1 MNVGHR
7 GYLCNPDAHQTLQAG
22 SNTISLFSINPKTPT
37 EISLIG
43 NPIGSSGEFPMSL
56 AFNADGTRLC
66 TLNGGAVNGVAC
78 FAVDKKKGLTPI
90 ANSVRSLN
98 LNQTTP
104 ATGPAGSASHV
115 IFSEDGKQLM
125 ASVKGVPPTP
135 GFIALFDVKDDGSLS
150 SNFKKV
156 EPPKGGAL
164 PFSMTLIPGK
174 NAVLSTDPAV
184 GFDVL
189 DLNGNSSAAVKIDGQ
204 SATCWSSLSKKT
216 GNFYLTD
223 IGTSIVTE
231 VKVDNNL
238 KASIVAVRALTPLH
252 DGGARYLSC
261 PFCLCSNT
269 TRPRTRRRSTTTS
282 LPSTERSE
290 CACWPLYAR
299 SLLMRR
305 DSSFLYVLAPNTTSI
320 EILSLE
326 SAGNAKH
333 ISTLDISGPTKAAGI
348 TISTFSRP
356 HFHKIRQAE
365 PDLACY
371 HRPAQPPGHDH
382 LRHPVKGSSFPR
394 TLRLIRSLG
403 CIYLTPS
410 ALVALGLCSLLN
422 FTLSSVSDVALVG
435 YIHKWGS
442 HFVIISR
449 RASVKDLPYTVHFGT
464 WSKVSRTRGT
474 VVTLRPPHGVLP
486 PHVRLDNRRHDR
498 VPYTDNK

>member
-1 MNVGHR
+1 MFFSAAVITSVLGVSSLVSALPMQRRANQTHPKGTKMMTSQTKLDAAGAAYFITNEGDRNLVVAASINSNGTLNLDRAVVTH
-7 GYLCNPDAHQTLQAG
+7 GSGAHGITDPNGPDALFSQGAIKASAKGQVLATVNAG

-43 NPIGSSGEFPMSL
+43 NPVGSGGEFPMSL

-78 FAVDKKKGLTPI
+78 FAVDKKAGLTPI
-90 ANSVRSLN
+90 ANSARSLN

-104 ATGPAGSASHV
+104 PTGPAGSASHV

-150 SNFKKV
+150 ADFQKV
-156 EPPKGGAL
+156 TPPLGGGL

-189 DLNGNSSAAVKIDGQ
+189 DLSGNSSAAVKIDGQ

-231 VKVDNNL
+231 VNVDDNL
-238 KASIVAVRALTPLH
+238 KASIVAQYNQTKNSATI
-252 DGGARYLSC
+252 DTDIATING
-261 PFCLCSNT
+261 N
-269 TRPRTRRRSTTTS
+269 
-282 LPSTERSE
+282 
-290 CACWPLYAR
+290 
-299 SLLMRR
+299 
-305 DSSFLYVLAPNTTSI
+305 DFLYVLAPNTTSI

-333 ISTLDISGPTKAAGI
+333 ISTLGISGPAKAAGI
-348 TISTFSRP
+348 TINRLNLQGMTTF
-356 HFHKIRQAE
+356 
-365 PDLACY
+365 
-371 HRPAQPPGHDH
+371 
-382 LRHPVKGSSFPR
+382 
-394 TLRLIRSLG
+394 
-403 CIYLTPS
+403 
-410 ALVALGLCSLLN
+410 
-422 FTLSSVSDVALVG
+422 
-435 YIHKWGS
+435 
-442 HFVIISR
+442 
-449 RASVKDLPYTVHFGT
+449 
-464 WSKVSRTRGT
+464 
-474 VVTLRPPHGVLP
+474 VTQ
-486 PHVRLDNRRHDR
+486 
-498 VPYTDNK
+498 